1 MKTILSTKKL
11 SEAQQQLVLNAGLGL
26 VHMDF
31 IDMSLLNFEYQDT
44 VSNAIFTSKN
54 GVNAVLKH
62 GIKINN
68 AFCVGF
74 RTKELLE
81 QKGITVSLAEKN
93 GATLGKSITNRH
105 KKTSFVYFCAE
116 DRLDILPNILKE
128 EEITFTEVPVYKTVS
143 TPKKVNSEFN
153 GILFFSPSGVKSF
166 FKLNELNSHAFC
178 IGDTTASALEKH
190 TTNYT
195 VAKTPSIENVLVTA
209 INYFKAL

>member
-31 IDMSLLNFEYQDT
+31 IDTCLLDFEYLDE

-54 GVNAVLKH
+54 GVNAVLKQ
-62 GIKINN
+62 GIKVNN

-81 QKGITVSLAEKN
+81 QKGITVSLVEKN
-93 GATLGKSITNRH
+93 GATLGKSIAKQH
-105 KKTSFVYFCAE
+105 KKTAFVYFCAK
-116 DRLDILPNILKE
+116 DRLDILPNLLKE
-128 EEITFTEVPVYKTVS
+128 EEITFKEVPVYKTVS
-143 TPKKVNSEFN
+143 TPKKVNSIFD
-153 GILFFSPSGVKSF
+153 GVLFFSPSGVHSYF
-166 FKLNELNSHAFC
+166 EQNELKNHAFC
-178 IGDTTASALEKH
+178 IGNTTALALKKH
-190 TTNYT
+190 TTNYSI
-195 VAKTPSIENVLVTA
+195 AKTTSVENVLVTA

>member
-31 IDMSLLNFEYQDT
+31 IDTAPLNFEYQDN

-62 GIKINN
+62 DIKINN

-93 GATLGKSITNRH
+93 GATLGKSIANRY

-116 DRLDILPNILKE
+116 DRLDILPNKLAEANINVKE
-128 EEITFTEVPVYKTVS
+128 IAVYKTVL
-143 TPKKVNSEFN
+143 TPKKVNSEFD
-153 GILFFSPSGVKSF
+153 GVLFFSPSAVNSF
-166 FKLNELNSHAFC
+166 FKLNKLNSHAFC
-178 IGDTTASALEKH
+178 IGNTTASALKKH
-190 TTNYT
+190 ITNYT
-195 VAKTPSIENVLVTA
+195 VAKNPSIENVLVTA

>member
-11 SEAQQQLVLNAGLGL
+11 SEAQQQLVLNSGLGL

-31 IDMSLLNFEYQDT
+31 IDTAPLNFEYDDT

-54 GVNAVLKH
+54 GVLAVLKE
-62 GIKINN
+62 GIQINN

-81 QKGITVSLAEKN
+81 KKGITVSLAEKN
-93 GATLGKSITNRH
+93 GATLGKSITNRY

-116 DRLDILPNILKE
+116 DRLDILPNILNEEGINFKE
-128 EEITFTEVPVYKTVS
+128 ILVYRTVS
-143 TPKKVNSEFN
+143 TPKKVYSEFD
-153 GILFFSPSGVKSF
+153 GVLFFSPSGVNSF

-178 IGDTTASALEKH
+178 IGNTTASALKKH